1 MINGTYL
8 CYLTSKQNFHYVV
21 ANRDNNAPLPPSV
34 PIVNGKEDSDL
45 NLRESQSHLESFDY
59 RIEDNFLRGGP
70 LAQLATGAGG
80 Q

>member
-1 MINGTYL
+1 
-8 CYLTSKQNFHYVV
+8 VV

-59 RIEDNFLRGGP
+59 RIENNFLKGSP
-70 LAQLATGAGG
+70 LAQVATGADG